1 MRGSPVQVVVK
12 LGKRQKKMESGNGKK
27 GQNLF
32 LFISLQ
38 PKLHTECVMCSLGNS
53 QFG

>member
-1 MRGSPVQVVVK
+1 MTGSPVQVVVK
-12 LGKRQKKMESGNGKK
+12 LEKRPKKMESENGKK
-27 GQNLF
+27 GQNLL

-38 PKLHTECVMCSLGNS
+38 PKLHTECVMCSLGNL